1 MIIVERR
8 LAASAIIIIRRSVSL
23 ESVVFFFRIIFI
35 VVIFSGLYMF
45 WYVFVFHNKLYII
58 LCFFQNMGDT
68 YIAWLS
74 NLSKKDLLL
83 AGGKGANLGE
93 MYNQK
98 FPVPQAFVVT
108 TDTFFRFL
116 EEAKIKDEI
125 RAILNKI
132 DVDDTGD
139 LRSKSD
145 EIRKIITDAKMP
157 DALEK
162 EIIEAYDHFNVDLEG
177 LKDSPGALAIL
188 KSAREPIFVS
198 VRSSATAEDLGDASF
213 AGQQE
218 SFINVKGNPE
228 LIQKIKQCYASIF
241 TARSIYY
248 RKKKGFED
256 MVGIAAIVQEMV
268 NSDKSGVMFS
278 KNPVTNEKNVLI
290 EAVFGQGEGI
300 VSGRIK
306 PDQYSVAEN
315 LEILSETLADK
326 KIAIVRTAGGQTVT
340 KELTPEKSKE
350 RVLKTYEV
358 KQLAELALKLEAHYK
373 VGQDIEF
380 AIEDGEI
387 FILQTRPITT
397 LKESSGERAELT
409 GQVLTHGMAASPG
422 VGSGVV
428 KIIKSMDDLH
438 KIKQG
443 DILVTKMTNPDMVV
457 SMQKAAGILTSEG
470 GVTAHAAI
478 VSREMGI
485 PAIVGAQDALDVL
498 KEGQEVTIDG
508 YSGNV
513 FAGIAQNEKVEIL
526 PIADETKTKIK
537 VLVDLPEFAER
548 AAKTNADGVG
558 LIRLEGLIAASGKHS
573 LAYEKENNLEEYTA
587 MLGKGLLRIAD
598 TFVGKPMWVRSSDI
612 RSDEYSNLEGAPKE
626 IEKNPM
632 LGDHGIRFSLKHQ
645 GIFEA
650 ELKAVRELAGK
661 GHKFG
666 VMFPQVISKEEVLAV
681 KEIWKKLDMEGVEFG
696 VMIETPAA
704 AILIKDICEQGIDF
718 ISFGTNDLTQYT
730 LAIDRGN
737 EDVQD
742 IYDELNWAVLKQ
754 ISRVIRECKKHGVK
768 TSICGQAGS
777 KKEMVEFLVKQG
789 IDSIS
794 VNADVAKEISELV
807 RDLESGIEPG
817 APKAV
822 EATIEKIDNKQPIA
836 EEIHLQ
842 ETLDKNRAESEKNP
856 EPEVRDLLE
865 EQADSKDFDTGS
877 SEEGSE
883 NDSSGSGAN
892 GNDVEGKDSD
902 LEELGETEEDG
913 SDEMESDETEEGD
926 DDEGSET
933 EDDEVVDEGYTVA
946 LDDLPSPSSIPET
959 EEDYESHDVAEREL
973 DLGEDIE
980 YSEDEVEDDDDS
992 EEDEDSEEGQERTL
1006 GDVGSKKEDIFS

>member
-1 MIIVERR
+1 
-8 LAASAIIIIRRSVSL
+8 
-23 ESVVFFFRIIFI
+23 
-35 VVIFSGLYMF
+35 
-45 WYVFVFHNKLYII
+45 
-58 LCFFQNMGDT
+58 MGDR
-68 YIAWLS
+68 YVVWLS
-74 NLSKKDLLL
+74 NLSKKDLSL

-93 MYNQK
+93 MYNRK

-125 RAILNKI
+125 RAILNTI
-132 DVDDTGD
+132 DVDDTED
-139 LRSKSD
+139 LRSKSE
-145 EIRKIITDAKMP
+145 EIRNIVINAKMP

-162 EIIEAYDHFNVDLEG
+162 EIIEAYDHFNVDLDG

-256 MVGIAAIVQEMV
+256 MVGIAAIVQEMI

-340 KELTPEKSKE
+340 KELTPEKSQE
-350 RVLKTYEV
+350 RVLKTYEI

-397 LKESSGERAELT
+397 LKESSGERAKLT

-428 KIIKSMDDLH
+428 KIINSMDDLH

-498 KEGQEVTIDG
+498 RDGQEVTIDG

-526 PIADETKTKIK
+526 PIVETKTKIK

-558 LIRLEGLIAASGKHS
+558 LIRLEGLIAASGKHP
-573 LAYEKENNLEEYTA
+573 LAYEKENNLEEYTK
-587 MLGKGLLRIAD
+587 MLQEGLLKIAD
-598 TFVGKPMWVRSSDI
+598 TFVGKPLWVRSSDI

-632 LGDHGIRFSLKHQ
+632 LGDHGIRFSLKHPK
-645 GIFEA
+645 IFEA
-650 ELKAVRELAGK
+650 ELVAVRELARK

-666 VMFPQVISKEEVLAV
+666 VMFPQVISKEEVIAV

-704 AILIKDICEQGIDF
+704 SILIKDICEQGIDF

-737 EDVQD
+737 EDVQN

-807 RDLESGIEPG
+807 RDLEKGGEIG
-817 APKAV
+817 TPKAV

-842 ETLDKNRAESEKNP
+842 ETIDKNRAEREKNP
-856 EPEVRDLLE
+856 EPEVRDLLKE
-865 EQADSKDFDTGS
+865 SDVE
-877 SEEGSE
+877 SEDG
-883 NDSSGSGAN
+883 DG
-892 GNDVEGKDSD
+892 GNDVTESSDDEEDLESGGENDVTESGGSD
-902 LEELGETEEDG
+902 LEELGEGEEDG
-913 SDEMESDETEEGD
+913 EDEMESDA
-926 DDEGSET
+926 SES
-933 EDDEVVDEGYTVA
+933 DGGDEVVDEGYTVA
-946 LDDLPSPSSIPET
+946 LDDLPSPPRIPET
-959 EEDYESHDVAEREL
+959 EEDYESHDAVEREL
-973 DLGEDIE
+973 DLGEDIDE
-980 YSEDEVEDDDDS
+980 SGEIEGDEGNDSRDESGESESEDSNGVKLGDDN
-992 EEDEDSEEGQERTL
+992 EELGDEEEGENEE
-1006 GDVGSKKEDIFS
+1006 GSEGLKKEDIFS